1 MGVALSVNTRVSIN
15 LTVEG
20 KTFVLTKEDALWL
33 RDALTRQLLE
43 VGGEAGDSEK
53 GCPI

>member
-1 MGVALSVNTRVSIN
+1 MGVALSVNTRVAIN

-20 KTFVLTKEDALWL
+20 KTFVLDKADAKWL
-33 RDALTRQLLE
+33 RDALTRHLQE
-43 VGGEAGDSEK
+43 VGGEPEQPAQ